1 MPSTLSREKVIEQ
14 RIDHAATRL
23 GYALAVVI
31 NAVMVWVVRQLL
43 DWEYPKFLTEEFND
57 LIPIL
62 TLAFVV
68 SLVANAM
75 YLWNDRWPVK
85 PIGDMITA
93 AMGFLVALRTYQVFP
108 FDFSGY
114 ESDWSWL
121 VRLVLIVAMVAV
133 AAAFVWKSAKLAIG
147 PPRSEDAR

>member
-14 RIDHAATRL
+14 RIDRVATRV
-23 GYALAVVI
+23 GYALAVAI
-31 NAVMVWVVRQLL
+31 NGVMVWVVRQLL
-43 DWEYPKFLTEEFND
+43 DWEWPKYLTHEFDD

-75 YLWNDRWPVK
+75 YLWNDRWPFK

-93 AMGFLVALRTYQVFP
+93 AIGFLVALRTYQVFP
-108 FDFSGY
+108 FDFSDY

-133 AAAFVWKSAKLAIG
+133 AAAFVVKSVKLASG
-147 PPRSEDAR
+147 PTRNEGAR

>member
-1 MPSTLSREKVIEQ
+1 MPSTLSHEKIIEQ
-14 RIDHAATRL
+14 RIDRAATRL

-43 DWEYPKFLTEEFND
+43 DWEYPKWLTEEFDD

-75 YLWNDRWPVK
+75 YLWNDRWPFK

-93 AMGFLVALRTYQVFP
+93 GIGFVVALRTYQVFP
-108 FDFSGY
+108 FDFSDY

-121 VRLVLIVAMVAV
+121 VRLVLVAAMVAV
-133 AAAFVWKSAKLAIG
+133 AAAFVWKSTKLAMRPTRNEG
-147 PPRSEDAR
+147 AR